1 MSTARNSAVAG
12 IEAECGGFM
21 SCATCHAYVDEA
33 WIDKIGKAT
42 ERDDPTEA
50 EMLESA
56 ACPPTAFSRL
66 SCQITLTDS

>member
-1 MSTARNSAVAG
+1 MAASRRNVAD
-12 IEAECGGFM
+12 
-21 SCATCHAYVDEA
+21 SCRAPTCHVYVDEA
-33 WIDKIGKAT
+33 WIDKIGKAN